1 RLVLTG
7 VVRLALE
14 VGVGEIGAEGGDR
27 GQRGAVG
34 VEVVGQVVGLLE
46 LVLASLDTG
55 EDGSARIQTE
65 LLCML
70 RGVLQL
76 LLVPPVV
83 QEDRVGHAALLERCG
98 ASTSCWKDGPPR
110 AVPDSYHWTYRPLV
124 RSCCRK
130 SR

>member
-1 RLVLTG
+1 TGGETVVDGGPGDRGALADVGGDALPGVFSRCALAVGRSGPPPSCTVERLVLTV

-55 EDGSARIQTE
+55 ADGSARIQTE
-65 LLCML
+65 LLCM
-70 RGVLQL
+70 
-76 LLVPPVV
+76 
-83 QEDRVGHAALLERCG
+83 
-98 ASTSCWKDGPPR
+98 
-110 AVPDSYHWTYRPLV
+110 
-124 RSCCRK
+124 
-130 SR
+130 